1 MNEVSLNN
9 LQTPADFLATPEGEN
24 LFGGNPNAFAW
35 YTRQNR
41 TQLVETGAL
50 IKIRNHDF
58 IDKSKFDKVVI
69 AIGQACALKSIG
81 AAS

>member
-41 TQLVETGAL
+41 AKLVEAGAIL
-50 IKIRNHDF
+50 KIRNHDLL
-58 IDKSKFDKVVI
+58 DRSKFDQAVI
-69 AIGQACALKSIG
+69 AIAQTCARKQTG
-81 AAS
+81 A